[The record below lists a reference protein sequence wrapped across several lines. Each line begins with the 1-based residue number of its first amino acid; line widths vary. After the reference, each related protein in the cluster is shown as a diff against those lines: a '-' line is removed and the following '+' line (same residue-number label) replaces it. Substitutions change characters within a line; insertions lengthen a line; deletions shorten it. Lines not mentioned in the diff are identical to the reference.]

1 MASGSSSSP
10 SRMRRTEI
18 SKLMDPLG
26 RPAGFPLLPFLN
38 CVSLFGKLTCCAPV
52 SCYYAH
58 VGPWSSIGVGSAA
71 LAGGLSSM
79 HIQDIDVERIFLYE
93 ENPRHESLES
103 EPEIIEHLCKDEQ
116 VYNLAKSIAAEGT
129 NPLEVVGLVEVP
141 STGKGKRNYV
151 VWEGNRRICA
161 IKLLNDPDLAPA
173 HLRKDIAALAEGY
186 DVIDSVPAV
195 VFDDHEKLRFWMGVI
210 HGGQQGGIGRKDWN
224 ADQKQRHTGSNR
236 NKIALAILDLSE
248 KMGLMTREERAGK
261 LTTAQRHL
269 NSEVVRNALGLDV
282 SDLDNI
288 KYMIP
293 VGEFKTQLATF
304 VGDLKENGAKVNS
317 RNNKVAIDKYG
328 KSLAKGLSGDHSKPT
343 SITKAAAAGGKKN
356 AKKAPR
362 KAPKIPHIQ
371 YSKELVE
378 ALVNLASSKLERLH
392 YSICDIS
399 LEAHAPL
406 LTVGVWAFVESL
418 TALTGRNQTVD
429 FVSFYSNAKITQL
442 GITGKP
448 NALREALTRIQQ
460 NGNTT
465 KHHEIAAS
473 FDGEQLAND
482 FDTIRPLLLKTIS
495 SIIANR

>member
-1 MASGSSSSP
+1 
-10 SRMRRTEI
+10 
-18 SKLMDPLG
+18 
-26 RPAGFPLLPFLN
+26 
-38 CVSLFGKLTCCAPV
+38 
-52 SCYYAH
+52 
-58 VGPWSSIGVGSAA
+58 
-71 LAGGLSSM
+71 
-79 HIQDIDVERIFLYE
+79 
-93 ENPRHESLES
+93 
-103 EPEIIEHLCKDEQ
+103 
-116 VYNLAKSIAAEGT
+116 
-129 NPLEVVGLVEVP
+129 
-141 STGKGKRNYV
+141 V

-173 HLRKDIAALAEGY
+173 HLRKDIATLAEGY
-186 DVIDSVPAV
+186 TAIGSVPAV

-236 NKIALAILDLSE
+236 NKISLAILDLSE
-248 KMGLMTREERAGK
+248 KMGLLTKEERAGK

-269 NSEVVRNALGLDV
+269 NSEAVRDALGLDV
-282 SDLDNI
+282 SDPDNI
-288 KYMIP
+288 KYKIP
-293 VGEFKTQLATF
+293 VEEFKSQLATF
-304 VGDLKENGAKVNS
+304 VGDLKENGTKVNS
-317 RNNKVAIDKYG
+317 RNNKAAIDKYG
-328 KSLAKGLSGDHSKPT
+328 KTLAKSLSGDHSKPT
-343 SITKAAAAGGKKN
+343 AITKAAAAGGKK
-356 AKKAPR
+356 AFKKAPR

-371 YSKELVE
+371 YDKELAE
-378 ALVNLASSKLERLH
+378 ALVTLASSKLERLH

-418 TALTGRNQTVD
+418 TALAGRNQNVD

-448 NALREALTRIQQ
+448 NALREALTRIQH

-482 FDTIRPLLLKTIS
+482 FDTIAPLLLKTIE
-495 SIIANR
+495 SIIANKMP